1 MQHIGQKAEVPRPW
15 LWGAGSRDDGDG
27 PPGEV
32 PAEALHDSAAP
43 VSFPVGFSGVC
54 VDASHLC
61 AMHGQQLSALEC
73 PPVSDIHQMSNLR
86 LQLIESRSR
95 QRILQAQFGLW
106 ADDEI

>member
-15 LWGAGSRDDGDG
+15 LWGAGSRDECDG

-32 PAEALHDSAAP
+32 PAEALHDSPAP

-86 LQLIESRSR
+86 LQLIETRSR
-95 QRILQAQFGLW
+95 QRIL
-106 ADDEI
+106 